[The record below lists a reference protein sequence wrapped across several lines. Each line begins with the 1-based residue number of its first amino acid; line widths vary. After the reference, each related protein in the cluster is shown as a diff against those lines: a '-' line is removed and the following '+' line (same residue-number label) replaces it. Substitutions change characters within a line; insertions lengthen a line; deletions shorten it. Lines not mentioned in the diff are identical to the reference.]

1 MKLLPDSR
9 LPNKA
14 TDTSMAQQVPNN
26 RSAKGGPLLTGT
38 QNLVFGR
45 RSVLLGAAF
54 LAVLLTARS
63 PAANYSPAGI
73 IPPQPVREFRGA
85 WVATVG
91 NIDWPSQKGLSSADQ
106 QAELLAILDRAVQ
119 LKLNA
124 IVFQVRPACD
134 AMYASRIEPWSEYLT
149 GTMGRAPQPYYDPLA
164 FAIAEAHKRGLELHA
179 WFNPYRA
186 RVLGTGLPASPDHI
200 SKRRPQL
207 ARQYGK
213 YLWLDPGE
221 KEVQDYSLSV
231 IMDVVKRYDVD
242 GIHFDDYF
250 YPYKEQDNAGKEL
263 DFPDDA
269 SWKRFGVGGKLS
281 RDDWRRENVNRFIER
296 VYKSIKSAKPW
307 VKFGVSP
314 FGIWRPGYPA
324 QVKGFDAYAVLYA
337 DSRKWL
343 ANGWVDYLAPQLYWA
358 IDAPEQ
364 SFPALLRWWA
374 VQNTRGR
381 LLVAGMNTTHAGR
394 GARSASADSER
405 RGRSWPPEEIINQ
418 IRIVRE
424 LPGPSGHIHWNMR
437 TLMRNTALDDALKK
451 EVYQQPALVPACPWL
466 GTSAPAKPKLT
477 ILKATTASQSKVGW
491 APSAFGKAWL
501 WLVQSRSGEH
511 WTTKVFPAMTTS
523 ETWDSALPDV
533 VAVSAVDRK
542 GNVGSPAVINL
553 KSQAR

>member
-1 MKLLPDSR
+1 
-9 LPNKA
+9 
-14 TDTSMAQQVPNN
+14 MAEKFPTN
-26 RSAKGGPLLTGT
+26 RPSKGGTLVTGL
-38 QNLVFGR
+38 QNLPFGPR
-45 RSVLLGAAF
+45 AGLLWAAF
-54 LAVLLTARS
+54 LATIISLSS
-63 PAANYSPAGI
+63 PAASYSPSGV

-91 NIDWPSQKGLSSADQ
+91 NIDWPSQKGLSSAEQ
-106 QAELLAILDRAVQ
+106 QAELVAILDRAVQ

-124 IVFQVRPACD
+124 IIFQVRPACD

-186 RVLGTGLPASPDHI
+186 RVLDAGSPTSPDHV

-207 ARQYGK
+207 VRQYGK

-221 KEVQDYSLSV
+221 KQVQDYSLSV

-250 YPYKEQDNAGKEL
+250 YPYREKDAAGKEME
-263 DFPDDA
+263 FPDDA
-269 SWKRFGVGGKLS
+269 SWRKFGAGGKLS

-296 VYKSIKSAKPW
+296 VYRSIKSSKPW

-324 QVKGFDAYAVLYA
+324 QIRGFDAYAVLYA

-343 ANGWVDYLAPQLYWA
+343 ASGWVDYLAPQLYWS
-358 IDAPEQ
+358 IGAPEQ

-374 VQNTRGR
+374 VQNTQRR
-381 LLVAGMNTTHAGR
+381 MLVAGMNTTHAGR
-394 GARSASADSER
+394 GTRSASADSDR
-405 RGRSWPPEEIINQ
+405 RGASWPAEEIVSQ
-418 IRIVRE
+418 IRLARE
-424 LPGPSGHIHWNMR
+424 LPAPSGHIHWNMR
-437 TLMRNTALDDALKK
+437 TLMRNTALDDTLKR
-451 EVYQQPALVPACPWL
+451 EVYQQPALVPASPWL
-466 GTSAPAKPKLT
+466 GSSAPGKPKLT
-477 ILKATTASQSKVGW
+477 VSKAATASQSKASW
-491 APSAFGKAWL
+491 SPSGFSKAWL

-511 WTTKVFPAMTTS
+511 WTTKILPATTTA
-523 ETWDSALPDV
+523 ETWDNAAADL

-542 GNVGSPAVINL
+542 GNIGSPAILSL
-553 KSQAR
+553 KPQAR